1 MTRPVLLR
9 TRRVQLLL
17 ALLLPLLSSCV
28 TVEVGGEP
36 AANVQLSLTDARP
49 DVTRRAQ
56 TIVDALLIQAQ
67 PAQALGDTQ
76 AIAYSRRENEYA
88 FYQYATWTERP
99 VRRLPQL
106 LQRRLQARGV
116 ATAVG
121 MLGDPLRADWLLVI
135 GVDDLH
141 HDVRVAPG
149 RGRLALT
156 AGLYDR
162 RTRVRV
168 AQRHFV
174 TTVAAGRADSAAAV
188 AALSEATADV
198 FDALLPWVETELQQG
213 VARAR

>member
-1 MTRPVLLR
+1 M
-9 TRRVQLLL
+9 
-17 ALLLPLLSSCV
+17 
-28 TVEVGGEP
+28 
-36 AANVQLSLTDARP
+36 QLSLTDARP

-149 RGRLALT
+149 RGRSP
-156 AGLYDR
+156 AGDR
-162 RTRVRV
+162 RRSVRPD
-168 AQRHFV
+168 
-174 TTVAAGRADSAAAV
+174 RADRPCQPGRRSGIDHADQPEPVAV
-188 AALSEATADV
+188 
-198 FDALLPWVETELQQG
+198 
-213 VARAR
+213 